1 MSETPENTD
10 KIEKVERIN
19 GKFAPG
25 VSGNPAGKPKGAKH
39 LSTMLWEALQERAKN
54 KDGTLMDKTHAD
66 LVISRLI
73 KDNIEK
79 GSRTELIFDR
89 IDGQAKAE
97 IDVTSNGETVGTAGS
112 DIAEIA
118 RRVSEELKKKKT
130 S

>member
-89 IDGQAKAE
+89 IDGQARAE
-97 IDVTSNGETVGTAGS
+97 IDFTSNGETLTTGQDLG
-112 DIAEIA
+112 ELA
-118 RRVSEELKKKKT
+118 RKVAEELKKKKT